1 MGTPESPN
9 QTSAAGTQARP
20 ASDRIGLANAGVL
33 QPGAS
38 LPALYSEMLAVAT
51 CFVFGG
57 WLGLPAAMRILRL
70 GQQGRS
76 THPDAAANDDRFEA

>member
-1 MGTPESPN
+1 VAGTP
-9 QTSAAGTQARP
+9 ARP
-20 ASDRIGLANAGVL
+20 ASDRIGQVNACVL

-57 WLGLPAAMRILRL
+57 WLGLPAAMRILRMRTP
-70 GQQGRS
+70 GCS
-76 THPDAAANDDRFEA
+76 THADEAANDDRFEA